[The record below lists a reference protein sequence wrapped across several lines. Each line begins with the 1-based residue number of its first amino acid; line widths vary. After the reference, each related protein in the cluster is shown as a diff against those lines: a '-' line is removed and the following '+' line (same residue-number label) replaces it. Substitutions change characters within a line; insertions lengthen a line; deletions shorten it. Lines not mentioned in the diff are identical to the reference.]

1 MERVLRVQTV
11 KLDGPGFSSISPER
25 RRKVEKNRSRDGEA
39 FFVLIH
45 YQLVMDRHVTIAIT
59 RDSIASRG

>member
-25 RRKVEKNRSRDGEA
+25 RRKVEMNRSRE
-39 FFVLIH
+39 
-45 YQLVMDRHVTIAIT
+45 
-59 RDSIASRG
+59 RGVHKRLKTMKK

>member
-25 RRKVEKNRSRDGEA
+25 RRKVEKNYTCYVVFYVCA
-39 FFVLIH
+39 LWCFVLL
-45 YQLVMDRHVTIAIT
+45 LVLNKLVKATNTTTPR
-59 RDSIASRG
+59 

>member
-25 RRKVEKNRSRDGEA
+25 RRKVEKNRSRERVD
-39 FFVLIH
+39 
-45 YQLVMDRHVTIAIT
+45 YM
-59 RDSIASRG
+59 